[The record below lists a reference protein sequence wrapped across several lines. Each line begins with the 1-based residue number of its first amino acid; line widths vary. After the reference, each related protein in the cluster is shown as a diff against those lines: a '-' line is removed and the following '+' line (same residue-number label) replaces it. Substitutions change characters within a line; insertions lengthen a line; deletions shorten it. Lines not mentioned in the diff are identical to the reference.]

1 MLMPTFRQLQVFIAI
16 AETGGFAGAARR
28 LGIAQPSVSAH
39 IRGLEKEAGAPL
51 FVRQTGRSATLTAAG
66 QTFLVHAR
74 DLLAQA
80 SRLEQ
85 GLATARGADHHTLT
99 VNCQR
104 TLSDPLMR
112 GLLAGFARLNRDIR
126 LAVRTTYQEEVL
138 ASVRKGDS
146 DVGILVGMDPM
157 PGLPCRLIGRQRCV
171 VYAAPDHPLA
181 GRTRIPPAQVARHDF
196 IGAPP
201 GSHFGKTMARILARI
216 GVAPLRIAAEATD
229 FGMSRD
235 FAAAGLGLCC
245 SLHIS
250 LLDDIAAGRVVV
262 IDINAPALFVD
273 LYQVV
278 NPRRIDAYAVE
289 RFSTYLDVAG
299 AQWP

>member
-16 AETGGFAGAARR
+16 AETGSFAGAARR

-39 IRGLEKEAGAPL
+39 IRGLEEEAGAPL
-51 FVRQTGRSATLTAAG
+51 FARQTGRAASLTPAG

-74 DLLAQA
+74 DMLAQA
-80 SRLEQ
+80 NRMEQ
-85 GLATARGADHHTLT
+85 GLASARGADHHALS

-138 ASVRKGDS
+138 ASVRNGDS
-146 DVGILVGMDPM
+146 DIGILVGMDPM

-181 GRTRIPPAQVARHDF
+181 GRARVPPAEVARHDF

-201 GSHFGKTMARILARI
+201 GSHFGRTMTQILARVGI
-216 GVAPLRIAAEATD
+216 TPLRIAAEATD

-245 SLHIS
+245 SLEVS
-250 LLDDIAAGRVVV
+250 LGADIAAGRVVV
-262 IDINAPALFVD
+262 VDINAPALFVD
-273 LYQVV
+273 IYQVV
-278 NPRRIDAYAVE
+278 NPRRIDAYPVE
-289 RFSTYLDVAG
+289 RFSTYLDAAG

>member
-16 AETGGFAGAARR
+16 AETGSFAAAARR

-39 IRGLEKEAGAPL
+39 MRGLEDAAGSVL
-51 FVRQTGRSATLTAAG
+51 FLRQTGKSAALTPTG

-74 DLLAQA
+74 GMLAQA
-80 SRLEQ
+80 SQLEQ
-85 GLATARGADHHTLT
+85 GLAAARGGDQHVLA

-104 TLSDPLMR
+104 TLSDPLLR

-126 LAVRTTYQEEVL
+126 LGVRTTYQEEVL

-146 DVGILVGMDPM
+146 DVGILVATETA
-157 PGLPCRLIGRQRCV
+157 PGLPCRLIGRQRCI
-171 VYAAPDHPLA
+171 VYSAPDHPLA
-181 GRTRIPPAQVARHDF
+181 GRRRVPPAEVARHEF

-201 GSHFGKTMARILARI
+201 GSQFGRTTAQILARI
-216 GVAPLRIAAEATD
+216 GVTPLRIAAEATD

-235 FAAAGLGLCC
+235 FAAEGLGLCC
-245 SLHIS
+245 SLEVS
-250 LLDDIAAGRVVV
+250 LKADIATGRVVA

-273 LYQVV
+273 IYQVT
-278 NPRRIDAYAVE
+278 NPRRIDAYPVE
-289 RFSTYLDVAG
+289 RFSAYLDAAG
-299 AQWP
+299 AQWS